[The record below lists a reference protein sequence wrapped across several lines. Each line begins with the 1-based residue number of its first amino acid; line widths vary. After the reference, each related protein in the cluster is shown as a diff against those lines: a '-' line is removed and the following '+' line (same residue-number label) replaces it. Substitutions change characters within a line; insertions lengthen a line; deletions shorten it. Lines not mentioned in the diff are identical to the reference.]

1 MSIKLI
7 CISHI
12 EMGIISQ
19 HDGFLFIPLVVVIIF
34 ITIKTLAA
42 LESNLLSLSIAIQ
55 YSVVITAKLNKLTQ
69 CKKGNVLLIIILP
82 NKPIYGRKFLTKLH
96 NNYVSDWS
104 IEGIRGY
111 GGPFNTCLSSDSY
124 NVMTL
129 SNN

>member
-19 HDGFLFIPLVVVIIF
+19 HDGFLFILLVDVIIF

-55 YSVVITAKLNKLTQ
+55 YSVVITAKLNKLTVQ
-69 CKKGNVLLIIILP
+69 AK
-82 NKPIYGRKFLTKLH
+82 R
-96 NNYVSDWS
+96 
-104 IEGIRGY
+104 EM
-111 GGPFNTCLSSDSY
+111 SY
-124 NVMTL
+124 
-129 SNN
+129 